1 MAIDNEKVSQDKK
14 NRFGRVVLVVVS
26 LWVVL
31 IGGLV
36 LALQFP
42 WVQTRAVQYLT
53 EWLSE
58 KTGYPVQIGHV
69 AISWLDEIQLDDVQ
83 VRDDQDSLMISVDQ
97 LLVDFDLV
105 SLLRSPTP
113 SVDGVKLS
121 RPYVQLIKNGPD
133 SGMNINRFIRNIQ
146 ELLPAKKTKSSKN
159 IPFVIDEVQIKG
171 GRFAYIDPHKD
182 SLRETF
188 DYNHFYLKDI
198 NASTADFTILGD
210 TIRTDIGFLT
220 AFSPFYDFTIDTL
233 ATDFIYSNTGMLFDK
248 LHLRAGNSTLNDSVV
263 FKYRDQ
269 ATLEYFQDS
278 VQIYARLRNSIL
290 DKQELGVF
298 IPALETYGDT
308 YRINGNLSGH
318 ISQFNVSDLD
328 LRFGDNSRLKGFISL
343 DGLPNIMETF
353 IELDL
358 ANSYLHPNDL
368 QPYIDDVFYENILRL
383 GNMQF
388 NGQFLGFPNDFVAN
402 GTFNTWLGLI
412 RSDINLK
419 LSEETVQSTYSG
431 NLSLS
436 GFQLGRFFERPDL
449 FGTVTG
455 QGSIQG
461 QGLTL
466 ETADLRLNANIRN
479 MVIKGYPYKNITTDG
494 HLAQSF
500 FEGKLSVTDPNL
512 RLAGEGSVDL
522 REGQNRIQV
531 NAQLDTAQF
540 HKLGLLK
547 DSLTLSTNVVLD
559 IHGLELDEITG
570 DALLQNLYV
579 NYNGRELVLDSLQVK
594 SRQEEHLRTLS
605 LQTDL
610 VNLDVNGDFAYS
622 QVADNLQRLYTE
634 YMLNFRN
641 REEDIR
647 AYYATKEDPATY
659 EKYNLNFG
667 LLLKD
672 ANPLLRLLEPGI
684 YVSENTVVE
693 GRLTGGYTSILSA
706 NTTIDTLL
714 WNENRLYDLEAEI
727 TSSKVADSTEVLA
740 MAFLSSPSQQ
750 FSGIS
755 ATRDLVT
762 EAIWNED
769 RIEFTGSLAQA
780 EGDNYA
786 AINADLFFL
795 QNETHIRLRNTETKL
810 LDNIWQVAGDNLVIF
825 RDDVVE
831 VQGLE
836 VFHNDQYIRAEG
848 TLSPAPEDTLLV
860 SVHDVQ
866 LANLNPIL
874 DQKLHG
880 LVNGDLQLR
889 EVLGKPVFKGELK
902 IDSLT
907 VNEFLAGDFL
917 LQADWGSVEER
928 LSVNILGNRQ
938 GQQILTAKGYYNPFA
953 TDNMLNLEAE
963 FDSAPLN
970 LLEPFFGDMF
980 SQFKGTTSG
989 KVVVLG
995 TPSYPILKG
1004 SGLVKDGS
1012 LRINYLNTSY
1022 NFEGNILF
1030 SENEIGFR
1038 NLQLFDTDGNPAW
1051 LSGGVFHDG
1060 FTNFVIDLKAR
1071 LQATKVLNTTFADN
1085 ELFYGTAYATGN
1097 VEVLGPANNLF
1108 ISASARSDKG
1118 TKIFIPIDFKNE
1130 VGSQNYINF
1139 VSNKT
1144 DSSLVAASSR
1154 QKINTTG
1161 INLDFDL
1168 DITPDAYI
1176 EIIFD
1181 LRAGDI
1187 IRGRGNGKLEL
1198 DIDTEGD
1205 FTMFGSYEIEQ
1216 GAYNFTLFN
1225 VITKEFIIEP
1235 GSSIR
1240 WDGDPYG
1247 GLLDIQASYQQM
1259 ASVRSVL
1266 PADERDKASAQ
1277 RPYPVELQMDLKGDL
1292 MAPDIHFDI
1301 AIQDYSAE
1309 ISNGINGFL
1318 SRLET
1323 DEQLLNRQVFNL
1335 LVLRQFAPIDY
1346 GNSFNAASFGSQT
1359 AISSISELLAN
1370 QFTALA
1376 NQLDENLQIDV
1387 NFNLNFDNQFQ
1398 QDALNTFQLR
1408 LSYTF
1413 LNGRLRV
1420 TRDGSISSSNN
1431 INNNNANNVIGDWTV
1446 DYLLTPNG
1454 QFRVKVFNRANY
1466 NSITAN
1472 YQFSNYTQGVSIF
1485 QTKSFDTFKELF
1497 QKEKQETPPAL
1508 PLPDSMPQELIL
1520 MEEERR
1526 QEPAQEN

>member
-14 NRFGRVVLVVVS
+14 NRFGKVVLVVVS

-42 WVQTRAVQYLT
+42 YVQTRAVQYLT
-53 EWLSE
+53 GWLSE
-58 KTGYPVQIGHV
+58 KTGYPVQIGRV
-69 AISWLDEIQLDDVQ
+69 AISWLDELQLDDVR
-83 VRDDQDSLMISVDQ
+83 VWDDQDSLMIGIDQ
-97 LLVDFDLV
+97 LQVDFNMI
-105 SLLRSPTP
+105 SLLQSPTP
-113 SVDGVKLS
+113 RVDGVKLM

-146 ELLPAKKTKSSKN
+146 DLLPAKKNKTSKN
-159 IPFVIDEVQIKG
+159 IPFVIEDVQIVD
-171 GRFAYIDPHKD
+171 GRFAFIDPHKD
-182 SLRETF
+182 TLRETF
-188 DYNHFYLKDI
+188 DYNHFHLRNI
-198 NASTADFTILGD
+198 NASTGDFTILGD
-210 TIRTDIGFLT
+210 TIRSDISFLT
-220 AFSPFYDFTIDTL
+220 AFAPYYNFNIDTL
-233 ATDFIYSNTGMLFDK
+233 TTDFIYSNTGILFDK

-263 FKYRDQ
+263 FRYRDQ
-269 ATLEYFQDS
+269 ETLEYFQDS
-278 VQIYARLRNSIL
+278 VHIYARLRNSVL
-290 DKQELGVF
+290 DKQELAIF

-308 YRINGNLSGH
+308 YRISGDMEGH
-318 ISQFNVSDLD
+318 ISQFDVNQLD
-328 LRFGDNSRLKGFISL
+328 LRFGENSRLKGFISL

-368 QPYIDDVFYENILRL
+368 RPYIDDVVYENMLRL

-388 NGQFLGFPNDFVAN
+388 SCQFLGFPSDFVAN

-419 LSEETVQSTYSG
+419 LHEEMVRSTYSG

-436 GFQLGRFFERPDL
+436 DFQLGRFFERTDL

-455 QGSIQG
+455 QGSIEG
-461 QGLTL
+461 QGLSL
-466 ETADLRLNANIRN
+466 ETADLRLNANIQH
-479 MVIKGYPYKNITTDG
+479 MVINGYPYKNIKTDG
-494 HLAQSF
+494 HLAKSF
-500 FEGKLSVTDPNL
+500 FEGKLSVSDPNL

-522 REGQNRIQV
+522 RQGQNRIRV
-531 NAQLDTAQF
+531 TAQLDTARF
-540 HKLGLLK
+540 RELNILT
-547 DSLTLSTNVVLD
+547 DSLTVSTSLALD
-559 IHGLELDEITG
+559 IQGLELDDITG
-570 DALLQNLYV
+570 SALFQNLYV
-579 NYNGRELVLDSLQVK
+579 NYNGRELVLDSLQLN
-594 SRQEEHLRTLS
+594 SRQEAQLRNLS
-605 LQTDL
+605 MQTDL
-610 VNLDVNGDFAYS
+610 VNLNVQGDFAYS
-622 QVADNLQRLYTE
+622 QVAANLERLYTE

-641 REEDIR
+641 REDDIR
-647 AYYATKEDPATY
+647 AYYSSKEDLATY
-659 EKYNLNFG
+659 EKYNLNFD

-684 YVSENTVVE
+684 YVSENTRVE

-706 NTTIDTLL
+706 NTFIDTLL
-714 WNENRLYDLEAEI
+714 WNENRLYGLEAEL

-740 MAFLSSPSQQ
+740 MAFLSSPRQQ
-750 FSGIS
+750 FSGVS
-755 ATRDLVT
+755 ATRNLVT

-769 RIEFTGSLAQA
+769 RIEFTGSIAQA

-786 AINADLFFL
+786 ALNADLFFL
-795 QNETHIRLRNTETKL
+795 PNETHIRLRNTETKL
-810 LDNIWQVAGDNLVIF
+810 LDNIWRVAGDNLVML
-825 RDDVVE
+825 RGDVVE

-836 VFHNDQYIRAEG
+836 IFHKDQYIKADG
-848 TLSPAPEDTLLV
+848 ILSPAPEDTLMV

-880 LVNGDLQLR
+880 LVNGKLQLR
-889 EVLGKPVFKGELK
+889 QVLGKPVFKGELG

-928 LSVNILGNRQ
+928 LFVNILGNRE
-938 GQQILTAKGYYNPFA
+938 GQQILTAKGYYNPLA

-963 FDSAPLN
+963 FKSAPLN
-970 LLEPFFGDMF
+970 LLEPFFGEIF

-989 KVVVLG
+989 KILVLG

-1004 SGLVKDGS
+1004 SGKVKGGS
-1012 LRINYLNTSY
+1012 VRINYLNTAY

-1038 NLQLFDTDGNPAW
+1038 NLQLYDSDGNPAW

-1071 LQATKVLNTTFADN
+1071 LQSTKVLNTTFADN
-1085 ELFYGTAYATGN
+1085 ELFYGTAYATGD

-1118 TKIFIPIDFKNE
+1118 TKIFIPIDFKNDA
-1130 VGSQNYINF
+1130 GAQSYINF
-1139 VSNKT
+1139 VSNKA
-1144 DSSLVAASSR
+1144 DSTLFTAAGR
-1154 QKINTTG
+1154 QKVNTTG

-1225 VITKEFIIEP
+1225 VITKEFVIEP

-1240 WDGDPYG
+1240 WDGDPYA

-1259 ASVRSVL
+1259 ASLRSVL
-1266 PADERDKASAQ
+1266 PIDERDKASAQ

-1301 AIQDYSAE
+1301 EVQEYSAE
-1309 ISNGINGFL
+1309 ISNGVNGFL
-1318 SRLET
+1318 SRLQT

-1335 LVLRQFAPIDY
+1335 LVLRQFAPVDY
-1346 GNSFNAASFGSQT
+1346 GNSFNAATFGSQT

-1387 NFNLNFDNQFQ
+1387 NFNVNFDNQFQ

-1420 TRDGSISSSNN
+1420 TRDGSITSSSSVNTNN
-1431 INNNNANNVIGDWTV
+1431 TNNVVGDWTV

-1454 QFRVKVFNRANY
+1454 QYRVKIFNRANF
-1466 NSITAN
+1466 NSLTAN
-1472 YQFSNYTQGVSIF
+1472 YQFSNYTQGFSIF
-1485 QTKSFDTFKELF
+1485 QTKSFDNFKELF
-1497 QKEKQETPPAL
+1497 QKQKPEQVPAL
-1508 PLPDSMPQELIL
+1508 PLPDSMPPELIL
-1520 MEEERR
+1520 MDEDKR
-1526 QEPAQEN
+1526 QEPIQEN